1 MQIRIARLL
10 RTGAVLLLAGS
21 VVACMDTQEA
31 PPLAGPSTA
40 AQALTLR
47 ASPDRIAHD
56 GSAQSVVT
64 VEMHDQNGQALAGQ
78 RVSVGISTGSIS
90 HVDVVTG
97 ADGRAAFLVT
107 APALSTPA
115 EKITVAASP
124 VGTNFDS
131 VMARQ
136 LTIGLTGTLNA
147 TRPSPSF
154 VVTPEAPTA
163 GGTVVVDASATTD
176 EGETCGDRCTYS
188 WNFGG
193 LGAGVTTGM
202 VVSRT
207 DIAAGTFAV
216 TLTVTDNAG
225 SANSTTRV
233 VTVAAAAA
241 PTP

>member
-1 MQIRIARLL
+1 ML

-21 VVACMDTQEA
+21 AVACMDTQEA
-31 PPLAGPSTA
+31 PPLTGPSTT
-40 AQALTLR
+40 AQALILS
-47 ASPDRIAHD
+47 ASPDRIAHN
-56 GSAQSVVT
+56 GSAQSVVS
-64 VEMHDQNGQALAGQ
+64 VEMHDEDGQPLSGQ
-78 RVSVGISTGSIS
+78 RVTLGASTGSLS
-90 HVDVVTG
+90 HVDVVTS
-97 ADGRAAFLVT
+97 ADGRAAFIVT

-115 EKITVAASP
+115 EKITVFATP
-124 VGTNFDS
+124 VGTNFDN
-131 VMARQ
+131 ATTRQ

-147 TRPSPSF
+147 TRPSPTF
-154 VVTPEAPTA
+154 TVTPETPTA

-202 VVSRT
+202 VVSRNN
-207 DIAAGTFAV
+207 IAEGSFAV

-225 SANSTTRV
+225 SANSMTRV
-233 VTVAAAAA
+233 VTVAAAAT